1 MIKKELN
8 ILMGIKLDLVALA
21 VKNKAK
27 GVFNKMLRLNPDDNQ
42 GARFLL
48 AEIDA
53 GRTFY
58 ESEV

>member
-1 MIKKELN
+1 MHGYGLSLWRLGHVKE
-8 ILMGIKLDLVALA
+8 
-21 VKNKAK
+21 AK
-27 GVFNKMLRLNPDDNQ
+27 RVFNRMLWLNPEDNQ